1 MRTSQRPGA
10 EAPEDSLAEE
20 IETPVDA
27 PSQETPTDVV
37 KRSRARGAAAR
48 RTKPRRPARS
58 TATRVDRRRDAR
70 SRPLRSL
77 VILSMVVGLIAT
89 VALPAYGAWRTPAQA
104 AVTLQQVA
112 ADDAQSLVVA
122 SDATSEELDRG
133 GYSATTAEEI
143 EKKKAEEAA
152 AARAREAAAAAAARR
167 RQAQVLLG
175 VARYSMNLSMT
186 APGSGEVRWPVTNFT
201 YSSINLFRPPNRPN
215 HNGFDMLAPA
225 GTPIFAAASGVVRIS
240 QESYA
245 GYGVA
250 VTIDS
255 VVGGQ
260 QVSTLYGHMTYGSR
274 QVVSGQTRL
283 GGPAHRRRRQH
294 RQLHRQPPPLRGAH
308 QRRPGRPALVASV
321 QRRLSRVPL
330 SARPS

>member
-1 MRTSQRPGA
+1 
-10 EAPEDSLAEE
+10 
-20 IETPVDA
+20 
-27 PSQETPTDVV
+27 
-37 KRSRARGAAAR
+37 
-48 RTKPRRPARS
+48 
-58 TATRVDRRRDAR
+58 
-70 SRPLRSL
+70 
-77 VILSMVVGLIAT
+77 MVVGLIAT

-122 SDATSEELDRG
+122 SDATSEQLDRG

-143 EKKKAEEAA
+143 AKKKAEEAA
-152 AARAREAAAAAAARR
+152 AARARAAAAAAAARPKSSGS
-167 RQAQVLLG
+167 A
-175 VARYSMNLSMT
+175 YSMNLSMT
-186 APGSGEVRWPVTNFT
+186 APGSGEVRWPVTNFNYT
-201 YSSINLFRPPNRPN
+201 SINLFRPPNRPN

-274 QVVSGQTRL
+274 QVSSGQTVSAGQVIGAVGSTGSSTANHLHFEVRIN
-283 GGPAHRRRRQH
+283 GG
-294 RQLHRQPPPLRGAH
+294 
-308 QRRPGRPALVASV
+308 LVD
-321 QRRLSRVPL
+321 PL
-330 SARPS
+330 SWLQSNAG

>member
-1 MRTSQRPGA
+1 
-10 EAPEDSLAEE
+10 
-20 IETPVDA
+20 
-27 PSQETPTDVV
+27 
-37 KRSRARGAAAR
+37 
-48 RTKPRRPARS
+48 
-58 TATRVDRRRDAR
+58 
-70 SRPLRSL
+70 
-77 VILSMVVGLIAT
+77 MVVGLIAT

-133 GYSATTAEEI
+133 SYSATTAEEI

-152 AARAREAAAAAAARR
+152 AARAREAAAAAAAAAAARPKN
-167 RQAQVLLG
+167 
-175 VARYSMNLSMT
+175 VASSGSRSGYSMNLSMT
-186 APGSGEVRWPVTNFT
+186 APGSGQVRWPLTNFT

-274 QVVSGQTRL
+274 QVSSGQTVSAGQLIGAVGSTGSSTANHLHFEVRIN
-283 GGPAHRRRRQH
+283 GG
-294 RQLHRQPPPLRGAH
+294 
-308 QRRPGRPALVASV
+308 LVD
-321 QRRLSRVPL
+321 PL
-330 SARPS
+330 SWLQSNAG

>member
-20 IETPVDA
+20 IETPVDIT
-27 PSQETPTDVV
+27 SQETPTDAV
-37 KRSRARGAAAR
+37 KRRRARGVSAR
-48 RTKPRRPARS
+48 RAKPRALARS
-58 TATRVDRRRDAR
+58 ASSPSAASGRAP
-70 SRPLRSL
+70 RPLRSL
-77 VILSMVVGLIAT
+77 VILTMVVGMIAT

-104 AVTLQQVA
+104 AVTVQQVA

-122 SDATSEELDRG
+122 SDATSEALDRG

-143 EKKKAEEAA
+143 AKKKAEEAA
-152 AARAREAAAAAAARR
+152 AARAREVAAAAAARAAANVGSSR
-167 RQAQVLLG
+167 SV
-175 VARYSMNLSMT
+175 YKMNLAMT
-186 APGSGEVRWPVTNFT
+186 APGSGEVRWPLSNFT

-225 GTPIFAAASGVVRIS
+225 GTPIFAAAGGVVRVS

-274 QVVSGQTRL
+274 QVVSGQRVSA
-283 GGPAHRRRRQH
+283 G
-294 RQLHRQPPPLRGAH
+294 QLIGAVGSTGSSTANH
-308 QRRPGRPALVASV
+308 LHLEVRINGALVD
-321 QRRLSRVPL
+321 PL
-330 SARPS
+330 AWLQSNAG

>member
-10 EAPEDSLAEE
+10 EAPEDSLAQE
-20 IETPVDA
+20 IETPVDVA
-27 PSQETPTDVV
+27 SQETPTDVV
-37 KRSRARGAAAR
+37 KRSRARSAAAR
-48 RTKPRRPARS
+48 GLKPRRVARS
-58 TATRVDRRRDAR
+58 ATPSTLPRR
-70 SRPLRSL
+70 SVRPLRSL

-89 VALPAYGAWRTPAQA
+89 VALPAYGAWRTPAEA

-122 SDATSEELDRG
+122 SDATSEQLDRG

-152 AARAREAAAAAAARR
+152 AARAREVAAAAAARAKTTTR
-167 RQAQVLLG
+167 SS
-175 VARYSMNLSMT
+175 YSMNLSMT
-186 APGSGEVRWPVTNFT
+186 APGSGEVRWPVSNFT

-225 GTPIFAAASGVVRIS
+225 GSPIFAAASGVVRIS

-260 QVSTLYGHMTYGSR
+260 PVSTLYGHMTYGSR
-274 QVVSGQTRL
+274 QVVSGQSVSAGQLIGAVGSTGSSTANHLHLEVRVN
-283 GGPAHRRRRQH
+283 GG
-294 RQLHRQPPPLRGAH
+294 
-308 QRRPGRPALVASV
+308 LVD
-321 QRRLSRVPL
+321 PL
-330 SARPS
+330 SWLQSNAG

>member
-1 MRTSQRPGA
+1 
-10 EAPEDSLAEE
+10 LAEE
-20 IETPVDA
+20 IETPADVQ
-27 PSQETPTDVV
+27 SQETPTGVV
-37 KRSRARGAAAR
+37 KRNRARGAAAR
-48 RTKPRRPARS
+48 RAKPRRVVRSSVTTGPAS
-58 TATRVDRRRDAR
+58 SRRTP
-70 SRPLRSL
+70 RPLRSL

-89 VALPAYGAWRTPAQA
+89 VALPAYGAWRTPAEA

-122 SDATSEELDRG
+122 SDATSQQLDRG

-152 AARAREAAAAAAARR
+152 AARARAAAAAAAS
-167 RQAQVLLG
+167 APKSSSI
-175 VARYSMNLSMT
+175 YKMNLSMT
-186 APGSGEVRWPVTNFT
+186 APGSGEVRWPVSNFT

-225 GTPIFAAASGVVRIS
+225 GTPIFAAASGVVRVS
-240 QESYA
+240 QESYS

-274 QVVSGQTRL
+274 QVSSGQSVSAGQLIGAVGSTGSSTANHLHFEVRINGGNVDPL
-283 GGPAHRRRRQH
+283 GWLQANAG
-294 RQLHRQPPPLRGAH
+294 
-308 QRRPGRPALVASV
+308 
-321 QRRLSRVPL
+321 
-330 SARPS
+330 

>member
-10 EAPEDSLAEE
+10 EAPEDSLAQE
-20 IETPVDA
+20 IETPVDV

-48 RTKPRRPARS
+48 RPKPQRLVRSSSATSTLPRRS
-58 TATRVDRRRDAR
+58 V
-70 SRPLRSL
+70 RPLRSL

-89 VALPAYGAWRTPAQA
+89 VALPAYGAWRAPAQA

-122 SDATSEELDRG
+122 SDATSEALDRG

-143 EKKKAEEAA
+143 EKKRAEEAA
-152 AARAREAAAAAAARR
+152 AARAREAAAAAAAR
-167 RQAQVLLG
+167 AA
-175 VARYSMNLSMT
+175 ARPKSSSSSGYSMNLSMT
-186 APGSGEVRWPVTNFT
+186 APGSGQVRWPLTNFT

-225 GTPIFAAASGVVRIS
+225 GTPIFAAASGVVRVS
-240 QESYA
+240 QESYS

-274 QVVSGQTRL
+274 QVFSGQSVSA
-283 GGPAHRRRRQH
+283 G
-294 RQLHRQPPPLRGAH
+294 QLIGAVGSTGSSTANH
-308 QRRPGRPALVASV
+308 LHFEVRINGSLVD
-321 QRRLSRVPL
+321 PL
-330 SARPS
+330 SWLQSNAG